1 MTTSTF
7 TSLMVKENYASM
19 LESLKRF
26 GLPLFE
32 YYYFASHSN
41 EKAWEF
47 HLDNTRLLMTIYKF
61 FFTYGEGKLY
71 KYIRWS
77 QNMMTMTFFNFCF
90 LFHWEAWEFYI
101 YFKSNLQHVSLN
113 IWKKE
118 PYKFSTKDSSCY
130 MHLHYSI
137 IMDLY
142 NTSDPVL

>member
-1 MTTSTF
+1 MLVCWKVSKDLDYHFLKITILLPTPMRKHGNSIWTS
-7 TSLMVKENYASM
+7 
-19 LESLKRF
+19 
-26 GLPLFE
+26 
-32 YYYFASHSN
+32 
-41 EKAWEF
+41 
-47 HLDNTRLLMTIYKF
+47 NTRLLMTIYKF